1 MNAKQVAVHEV
12 DGRHIHLA
20 PEELADYVAGI
31 GTEFADMGP
40 VAVPGDL
47 LPLRW
52 NAYRAAAALLSVYC
66 SRVDFLRHHA
76 LDTGAESSGY
86 RFTRLPSLIN
96 LERVALGKAI
106 P

>member
-1 MNAKQVAVHEV
+1 MNAKQVAVYEV
-12 DGRHIHLA
+12 DGRHIHMV
-20 PEELADYVAGI
+20 PEGLVDYVAGI

-52 NAYRAAAALLSVYC
+52 NAYRAAVALLSVYR

-76 LDTGAESSGY
+76 LDTGAASADYG
-86 RFTRLPSLIN
+86 FTRLPSLTG
-96 LERVALGKAI
+96 LKRVAFGRTI

>member
-1 MNAKQVAVHEV
+1 MNAKQVAVYEV
-12 DGRHIHLA
+12 DGRHIHMV
-20 PEELADYVAGI
+20 PEGLADYVAGI

-52 NAYRAAAALLSVYC
+52 SAYRAAAALLSVYR

-76 LDTGAESSGY
+76 LDTGAESPRY
-86 RFTRLPSLIN
+86 RFARLPSLTG
-96 LERVALGKAI
+96 LKRVAFGRAI